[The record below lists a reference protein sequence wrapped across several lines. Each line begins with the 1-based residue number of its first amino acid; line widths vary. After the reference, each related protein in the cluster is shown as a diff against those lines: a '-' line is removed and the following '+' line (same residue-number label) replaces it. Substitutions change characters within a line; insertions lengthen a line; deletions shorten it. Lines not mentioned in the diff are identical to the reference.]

1 MQFTP
6 DRRFSLSLSPYL
18 LYTTYMYDVIL
29 GNIQEVSTVYKVLLV
44 DDEILVR
51 EAIGAKIEWNKL
63 GFELAKDCENGK
75 DAIEFLKENS
85 VDVVL
90 TDICMPYID
99 GMELSK
105 YVYENC
111 PQTVIIIFSGYS
123 DFDYAKQA
131 IQYKVAEYILKPVT
145 AKELSEVLTRIKEK
159 LDSERQQEQKMDEL
173 TKVYHS
179 YTKNESLIISR
190 ALSCLVRGT
199 QEAEKS
205 VKELEEFGIS
215 FDGAAYRVVAV
226 DIDVYSDLYEVD
238 DELKKESALMSFVVE
253 NISSEIVGNH
263 GAGLAYRDSDNRVC
277 LLLYTNKPIEFES
290 EAEIICKE
298 IKETV
303 YDTMKLS
310 ISMGIGKYVN
320 SLDELYKSY
329 DSAAEVL
336 KYRYT
341 KGCGVIFDC
350 EKEAASGNIME
361 LEQDFKDI
369 TAALRAKDEGL
380 MKDTLN
386 HVESWMRIGFISRN
400 KAVAY
405 LHQILRIIYETV
417 QEMDEG
423 FPLRDSDISRIT
435 DARSLEKAMKL
446 IRDYGEKGIAA
457 VMAAGQSSGERQA
470 VLAID
475 YLKENYSNPDLSL
488 NHICEYLNI
497 STSRFSSIF
506 KEATGKTFTEVL
518 TGIRMERAKQ
528 LLSQTSLK
536 NYEIA
541 EKVGFSDPHY
551 FSIAFKKMT
560 GKTPKEYARES

>member
-1 MQFTP
+1 M
-6 DRRFSLSLSPYL
+6 
-18 LYTTYMYDVIL
+18 
-29 GNIQEVSTVYKVLLV
+29 YKVLLV

-51 EAIGAKIEWNKL
+51 EAISAKIEWNKL

-75 DAIEFLKENS
+75 DAIEFIKENP

-99 GMELSK
+99 GMGLSK
-105 YVYENC
+105 YVYENF
-111 PQTVIIIFSGYS
+111 PQTTIIIFSGYS

-145 AKELSEVLTRIKEK
+145 AKELSEVLTRIREK

-190 ALSCLVRGT
+190 TLSRLVKGT
-199 QEAEKS
+199 QEAKKS
-205 VKELEEFGIS
+205 LKELEEFGIS
-215 FDGAAYRVVAV
+215 FKGAAYRVAAV
-226 DIDVYSDLYEVD
+226 DIDVYSELYEVD

-253 NISSEIVGNH
+253 NISSEIVNNH

-277 LLLYTNKPIEFES
+277 LLLYTNKPIEFAT
-290 EAEIICKE
+290 EAEAICKE
-298 IKETV
+298 IKDTV
-303 YDTMKLS
+303 YDAMKLS

-320 SLDELYKSY
+320 CLDELYKSY
-329 DSAAEVL
+329 DSAAEIL

-350 EKEAASGNIME
+350 EREVSSGNPIE

-369 TAALRAKDEGL
+369 ATALRGKDEKL
-380 MKDTLN
+380 LQEAID
-386 HVESWMRIGFISRN
+386 HVEKWMKEGFISRN

-417 QEMDEG
+417 HEMDED
-423 FPLRDSDISRIT
+423 FQLKDSDISKIT

-446 IRDYGEKGIAA
+446 ICDYA
-457 VMAAGQSSGERQA
+457 VGGMSAVLAAGQSSGERQA
-470 VLAID
+470 VMAID

-488 NHICEYLNI
+488 NHICDYLNI

-506 KEATGKTFTEVL
+506 KETTGKTFTEVL
-518 TGIRMERAKQ
+518 TNIRMERAKQ
-528 LLSQTSLK
+528 LLRQTSLK

-560 GKTPKEYARES
+560 GKTPKEFAREK